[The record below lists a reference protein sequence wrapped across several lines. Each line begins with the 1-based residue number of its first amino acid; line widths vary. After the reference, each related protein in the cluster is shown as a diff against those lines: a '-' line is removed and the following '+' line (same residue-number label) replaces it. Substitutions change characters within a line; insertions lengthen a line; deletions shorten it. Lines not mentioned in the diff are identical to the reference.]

1 MCPRILKITSE
12 ANIDVKLHVL
22 ATNMHCLKNNIVLSS
37 LHSKYHFSK
46 EAIADISASLIF
58 PLIHVPVIF
67 TLELFSLCVCVI
79 CFFCVA
85 AGVLFFC
92 RSSDSVLD
100 SAAHFWWWMR
110 FEQGAFRIPDP
121 RSFQPLHSN
130 DMMAALDD
138 SSSFYN
144 RCKHL

>member
-1 MCPRILKITSE
+1 MQDLNDSGVD
-12 ANIDVKLHVL
+12 A
-22 ATNMHCLKNNIVLSS
+22 S
-37 LHSKYHFSK
+37 HSKF
-46 EAIADISASLIF
+46 ALGPLLTANLIF
-58 PLIHVPVIF
+58 ALVHIPVIF

-85 AGVLFFC
+85 AGVILFC
-92 RSSDSVLD
+92 RSSDSALD
-100 SAAHFWWWMR
+100 SAVHFWWWMK
-110 FEQGAFRIPDP
+110 FEHGDFRIPDP